1 MKKCFLVYIISKLMY
16 FLHLRA
22 LSEILGERSLI
33 ISRSTFAGQG
43 RYGGHWG
50 GDVYSTWDEL
60 RYSIPRK

>member
-1 MKKCFLVYIISKLMY
+1 MY